1 MQQYLS
7 SRMPRVA
14 LRSVISAA
22 AVLLTVV
29 TPVTVAHA
37 EPATPAAPGQ
47 ATAVTAGVTTN
58 VQLSGDLAFGERA
71 NVIATFTNGTGAAL
85 SGQKGLITVAYG
97 RHVDARLKPMTADPS
112 KIVVERLNDG
122 VRERLSLVR
131 GADGTVRA
139 TFPLPEGLAPGATAV
154 QRFLVTLH
162 SSVPADANMGEIGVA
177 GRADGTGADRVGFS
191 LPERDARSG
200 VDVVIGGIDGRPE
213 LVAGGKPVRFT
224 AKVTNNT
231 GADQGDDFFFITG
244 KSTADLD
251 PQHVTLERRDASG
264 AWVPV
269 SLGEQDQAVL
279 GTLDRTPLKSGASRT
294 YELRLGVSKFLPTKI
309 VGGQF
314 LLFNGNF
321 KESLDFTV
329 KHRAPAVD
337 APDVNR
343 TLSVTT
349 GLKGVTHLK
358 TGGAPKEFT
367 VTVTNRGN
375 ITQDVDAVFEV
386 ADKNLKRR
394 MAAARSASSSTSPLP
409 AGVTRSSPPPPG
421 PAALSGR
428 PSSPAPRSSRP
439 ARAAPTSCGSP
450 PRAPCGRRRSPS
462 PSRPSPSAPRPVSAC
477 PSPSPAPP
485 REPAAPPPRPAP
497 PHRPRP
503 PPPARRRA
511 RPAAGPPPPPTPPPT
526 GPPPRARWRRPAAT
540 PPCPSR
546 SAPAACSSRVV
557 RPPY

>member
-1 MQQYLS
+1 
-7 SRMPRVA
+7 MPRVA

-394 MAAARSASSSTSPLP
+394 MAAGEVRVQQYVAASGWRDAKLAPSSWTGGALRAAVVPGASELAPGESRAYKLRISATSAVRTQAFTVSVEAGAERSATRGSLP
-409 AGVTRSSPPPPG
+409 FAGAG
-421 PAALSGR
+421 AAAGTGG
-428 PSSPAPRSSRP
+428 
-439 ARAAPTSCGSP
+439 AAPSAGS
-450 PRAPCGRRRSPS
+450 A
-462 PSRPSPSAPRPVSAC
+462 
-477 PSPSPAPP
+477 SPSPAPATG
-485 REPAAPPPRPAP
+485 AATGTPSGGTTATAHSAADRSTSTGEMAKTGGDTTMPLALGAGGVLVAGGAATVLI
-497 PHRPRP
+497 
-503 PPPARRRA
+503 ARRRA
-511 RPAAGPPPPPTPPPT
+511 L
-526 GPPPRARWRRPAAT
+526 
-540 PPCPSR
+540 
-546 SAPAACSSRVV
+546 
-557 RPPY
+557 